1 MIEGE
6 QKGAP
11 GMNWL
16 KIAAVIIGALIAFY
30 IIGSVIHI
38 ITALLGVI
46 VVLAVLGAGGYVAYK
61 VVTSRRGRELRDRS
75 RGGGRRRQDLELR
88 DDYRQADSPPPP
100 PQPAR
105 PNVDD
110 ELDRMRREM
119 GG

>member
-1 MIEGE
+1 
-6 QKGAP
+6 
-11 GMNWL
+11 MNWL

-30 IIGSVIHI
+30 IVGSVIHI

-61 VVTSRRGRELRDRS
+61 VVTSRKSRALRDRPRRD
-75 RGGGRRRQDLELR
+75 RGRQRDREL
-88 DDYRQADSPPPP
+88 DDYRQPDSPPP

-105 PNVDD
+105 PDVDD
-110 ELDRMRREM
+110 ELDRLRREM

>member
-1 MIEGE
+1 
-6 QKGAP
+6 
-11 GMNWL
+11 MNWL

-30 IIGSVIHI
+30 IVGSVIHI

-61 VVTSRRGRELRDRS
+61 VVRSRNSRALRDRPRRD
-75 RGGGRRRQDLELR
+75 RGRQRDPEL
-88 DDYRQADSPPPP
+88 DDHRQPDYPPP

>member
-1 MIEGE
+1 
-6 QKGAP
+6 
-11 GMNWL
+11 MNWL

-30 IIGSVIHI
+30 IVGSVIHI
-38 ITALLGVI
+38 ITALLGVV

-61 VVTSRRGRELRDRS
+61 VVRSRRGRELRDRP
-75 RGGGRRRQDLELR
+75 RGGGRRQDLELR
-88 DDYRQADSPPPP
+88 NDYQQADYPP